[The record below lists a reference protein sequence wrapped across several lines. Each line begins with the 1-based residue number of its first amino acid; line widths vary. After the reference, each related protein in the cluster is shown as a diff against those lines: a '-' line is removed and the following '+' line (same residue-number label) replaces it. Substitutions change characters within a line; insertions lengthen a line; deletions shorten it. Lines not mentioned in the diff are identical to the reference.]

1 MVETSSLAP
10 MTTPPRSTSAALSF
24 AGVADAYERARPG
37 YPHEAV
43 AWLLAGEGGDHHPQ
57 RVVELGAGTGKLTHS
72 LTGHGAGKRTVVAT
86 DPLGPMLRHLART
99 APDAMAAFGTAEQ
112 IPVRRRWADV
122 VVGAQA
128 FHWFDQDRA
137 LPEIARVLRPGGR
150 IALAWNVRDERI
162 PWVKRLGRL
171 IGTPEQHTD
180 PTLDLLATGLFG
192 FVEQAQFRFWQP
204 LDRDRLH
211 DLVTSRSNVAS
222 MDDAQRQ
229 QVLAD
234 VDELY
239 DGYGRGAD
247 GMLLPYVTHC
257 FRAVARASADPDDDG
272 DGLVD
277 PPTDDDSDNLLI
289 DFR

>member
-1 MVETSSLAP
+1 VVETSSLAP
-10 MTTPPRSTSAALSF
+10 MTTPPRSTSPALSF

-37 YPHEAV
+37 YPDEAV
-43 AWLLAGEGGDHHPQ
+43 AWLLAHDDGDRDPQ
-57 RVVELGAGTGKLTHS
+57 HVVELGAGTGKLTTS
-72 LTGHGAGKRTVVAT
+72 LTAAGRTVVAT

-99 APDAMAAFGTAEQ
+99 APDAIASFGTAEQ

-128 FHWFDQDRA
+128 YHWFDHDRA

-150 IALAWNVRDERI
+150 IALVWNLRDERI
-162 PWVKRLGRL
+162 PWVRRLGRL
-171 IGTPEQHTD
+171 IGTQEQDTD

-211 DLVTSRSNVAS
+211 DLVISRSNVAT
-222 MDDAQRQ
+222 MDDEQRR
-229 QVLAD
+229 QVLSD
-234 VDELY
+234 VDALY
-239 DGYGRGAD
+239 DEYGRGAD

-257 FRAVARASADPDDDG
+257 FRAVARAQADPDDDG
-272 DGLVD
+272 DGPVD